1 MRFFLE
7 GGFDITGFD
16 PKEGTIA
23 ALKNEYPNHAKRI
36 TVNSIETY
44 NDSVGFDY
52 IICNAVLHF
61 AEDHDHFTRMIHGI
75 ARLMKPG
82 GDSSLE

>member
-52 IICNAVLHF
+52 IIGNAFYILQK
-61 AEDHDHFTRMIHGI
+61 TMIT
-75 ARLMKPG
+75 L
-82 GDSSLE
+82 LE